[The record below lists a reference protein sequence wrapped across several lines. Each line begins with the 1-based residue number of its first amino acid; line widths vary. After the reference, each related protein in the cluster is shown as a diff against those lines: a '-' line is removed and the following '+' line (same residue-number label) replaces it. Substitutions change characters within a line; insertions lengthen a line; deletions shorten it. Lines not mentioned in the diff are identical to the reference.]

1 MENYAGADLHK
12 KVTQLAVLRERKPPS
27 QFRFSNDPHTV
38 EEVLKRLPS
47 GTKIAV
53 EATGNWWWF
62 VDKVRELGHEAYL
75 SHPKQ
80 TKAIA
85 SARLKSDKVDAP
97 MLARLLKGDLL
108 PTVWIPGERER
119 YVRELLSHRGRLVRA
134 RTAVIC
140 ELHAVYAKRNIEI
153 LGKAWLKAQPVPYRV
168 KELRGY
174 GGRIV
179 KENVELLRF
188 INDQIEGL
196 DKELRKIAKEDP
208 QAKRLMSL
216 IGVGPTTAVAV
227 SYWVGDINRFAN
239 AKKLTSYFG
248 IAPRV
253 RQSANRE
260 RHGHITKEGSRM
272 VRWLLIQ
279 AALSYTRA
287 AKGYARKH
295 YVGVRNRQGKQIAR
309 VAAARKLLGVMYH
322 MMKEEIDYEEF
333 LRRGSSAQRAR

>member
-1 MENYAGADLHK
+1 MENFAGADLHK

-38 EEVLKRLPS
+38 EEVLKRLPW

-53 EATGNWWWF
+53 EATGNGWWF
-62 VDKVRELGHEAYL
+62 VEKARELGHEAYL

-85 SARLKSDKVDAP
+85 SARLKSDKVDAR
-97 MLARLLKGDLL
+97 MLAKLLKADLL

-119 YVRELLSHRGRLVRA
+119 YIRELLSHRGRLVRA
-134 RTAVIC
+134 RTGVIN
-140 ELHAVYAKRNIEI
+140 ELHAVYAKRNMEV
-153 LGKAWLKAQPVPYRV
+153 LGKAWLKAHPVPYRV
-168 KELRGY
+168 KELSGY
-174 GGRIV
+174 GPRIV
-179 KENVELLRF
+179 KENVDLLRF
-188 INDQIEGL
+188 VNEQIDGL

-208 QAKRLMSL
+208 QAKRLMTL

-227 SYWVGDINRFAN
+227 SCWVGDINRFAN

-253 RQSANRE
+253 RQSADRE
-260 RHGHITKEGSRM
+260 RHGHITKEGNRM

-279 AALSYTRA
+279 AALSYTRV
-287 AKGYARKH
+287 AKGSARKH
-295 YVGVRNRQGKQIAR
+295 YLGVLNRQGKQIAR
-309 VAAARKLLGVMYH
+309 VAAARKHLGVMYH
-322 MMKEEIDYEEF
+322 MMKEQIDYEEF